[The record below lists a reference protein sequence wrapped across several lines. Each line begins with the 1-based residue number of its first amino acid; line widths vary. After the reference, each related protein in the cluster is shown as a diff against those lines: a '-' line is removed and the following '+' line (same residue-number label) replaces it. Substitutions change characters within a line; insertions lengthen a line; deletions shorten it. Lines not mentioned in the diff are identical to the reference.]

1 MNKNETN
8 IKPAMKAHEVIG
20 IRSIQVVIIILLISF
35 LYIGFNY
42 QCVNTVE
49 GLVIDKLQQGLD
61 GEEEYGIVIREEDG
75 SEQLIKNSEYL
86 NIVKVKN
93 KSESKSLQDGIEKGK
108 KYKFK
113 VRGLRIT
120 DFKQYPN
127 LISYTLTNDE
137 IREQMKVENEQSMKN
152 KKIAEELVAQEL
164 NIDKKYIQFVNTFND
179 EKWIHKNLSCT
190 IKTNSKEYHV
200 EFNTDKIENS
210 INQGMYQ
217 PTTIN
222 KFIVK

>member
-20 IRSIQVVIIILLISF
+20 IRSIKVIIIILLISF
-35 LYIGFNY
+35 IYIGFNY

-49 GLVIDKLQQGLD
+49 GLVIDKLQQGLE

-75 SEQLIKNSEYL
+75 SEQLIKNSEHL
-86 NIVKVKN
+86 NIVKVRN
-93 KSESKSLQDGIEKGK
+93 KSASKSLQDGIEKGK

-113 VRGLRIT
+113 VRGLRIP

-137 IREQMKVENEQSMKN
+137 IREQMKVQNEQSMKN

-164 NIDKKYIQFVNTFND
+164 NIDKKYIQFVNTFNN

-190 IKTNSKEYHV
+190 IKTNSKEYYV

-210 INQGMYQ
+210 INQEMYQ

>member
-61 GEEEYGIVIREEDG
+61 GEVGYGIVIREEDG
-75 SEQLIKNSEYL
+75 SEQLIKNSEYV

-93 KSESKSLQDGIEKGK
+93 KSESKFLQDGIEKGK

-137 IREQMKVENEQSMKN
+137 IREQMKVQNEQSMKN

-190 IKTNSKEYHV
+190 IKTNNKEYHV

-210 INQGMYQ
+210 INQEMYQ